1 MRLRRSSP
9 ESPGITRRR
18 SGKGFSYRD
27 AEGRTV
33 SDAEVRARIAALA
46 IPPAWTEV
54 WICPDERGHVQAMG
68 LDADGRRQYRYH
80 EAWSA
85 RADKRKYARVRE
97 LAQCTGPMR
106 ARVTRDLRGDD
117 REARA
122 LAIAA
127 RLIDSLGMRVGEERY
142 ALERGTIGALTLGWQ
157 HVTVGASGIR
167 FDFPAKSGVRWE
179 AELEDEDLAAAL
191 RSARAQRAG
200 GGARIE
206 RVTEWVDDDGDARR
220 TSSRALAAYL
230 AEASTCTVTPKDLRT
245 LLGSRTAAEHLART
259 GPVTGIRQQDRVV
272 REAVVAV
279 AERLRNTPAVART
292 SYIDPRVIERYRRGR
307 TAVLGRS
314 GVSDAALVELLS

>member
-1 MRLRRSSP
+1 MRLLRSSP
-9 ESPGITRRR
+9 ETPGITRRR
-18 SGKGFSYRD
+18 AGKGFSYRD
-27 AEGRTV
+27 ARGAV
-33 SDAEVRARIAALA
+33 IADAEVRARIAALA

-54 WICPDERGHVQAMG
+54 WICPEERGHVQATG

-85 RADKRKYARVRE
+85 RADRRKYARVRE
-97 LAQCTGPMR
+97 LAGCTGPLR
-106 ARVTRDLRGDD
+106 ARVTRDLRGGDP
-117 REARA
+117 EARA

-127 RLIDSLGMRVGEERY
+127 RLIDALGMRVGEERY

-157 HVTVGASGIR
+157 HVTVGASGTR
-167 FDFPAKSGVRWE
+167 FDFPAKSGVRWQ
-179 AELEDEDLAAAL
+179 AELADEDLAAAL

-200 GGARIE
+200 SGARIE
-206 RVTEWVDDDGDARR
+206 RVTEWVDDAGDARR

-245 LLGSRTAAEHLART
+245 LIGSRTAAEHLART
-259 GPVTGIRQQDRVV
+259 GPVAGIRNQDRVI

-279 AERLRNTPAVART
+279 AERLRNTPAVARS

-307 TAVLGRS
+307 TAALGRS
-314 GVSDAALVELLS
+314 GVSDAALAELLS